1 MPSTVIRRVAYRPGQ
16 AVLDVE
22 LVTGRVYR
30 YLAVPEPIGR
40 AMEGARI
47 KGVAFNRTIRGRY
60 AFERL
65 PAWPDEPSEPE

>member
-1 MPSTVIRRVAYRPGQ
+1 VPSTVIRRVAYRPGQ

-22 LVTGRVYR
+22 FMTGRVYR
-30 YLAVPEPIGR
+30 YLAVPEAVGR

-47 KGVAFNRTIRGRY
+47 KGAAFNRTIRDRY

-65 PAWPDEPSEPE
+65 PAWPDEPSVPA